1 MNEFLRSPLPGM
13 GRTQPEDPMGT
24 ASKALS
30 LLNYFSRSQ
39 SQIGL
44 SDMARLSGM
53 NKATVHRLMGE
64 LADHGFVEQ
73 VGAGREYRLGP
84 AFLRLAALREK
95 AVPMREL
102 ALAELTKL
110 SDLTG
115 ETSHMSLLNG
125 DVLSNLAYSYAHQH
139 GTMVMMEDAEVL
151 ELHSTGSGLAVL
163 AFSPAPFIDTVLAK
177 PLVARTPET
186 VTDPAAIHALLPK
199 IRQRGMAQSVGGYE
213 EDVYSHAVP
222 IFDAGSHCIGAIAV
236 AAPVSR
242 MTDDLRST
250 IQTNLA
256 LAARRTTRVLG
267 GFPPDNFPPLQS
279 AEPSVE
285 SELT

>member
-1 MNEFLRSPLPGM
+1 MVRRRSQLK
-13 GRTQPEDPMGT
+13 DPMGT

-30 LLNYFSRSQ
+30 LLNYFSRAQ

-44 SDMARLSGM
+44 SDLARLSGM
-53 NKATVHRLMGE
+53 NKATTYRLMGE

-110 SDLTG
+110 SNLTG

-125 DVLSNLAYSYAHQH
+125 EVLSNLAYSYAHKH
-139 GTMVMMEDAEVL
+139 GTIVMMEDAEVL

-163 AFSPAPFIDTVLAK
+163 AFSPAAFVDAVLNK
-177 PLVARTPET
+177 PLVARTTET
-186 VTDPAAIHALLPK
+186 VTNPDAIRALLPK

-222 IFDAGSHCIGAIAV
+222 IFDAGSHCIGAMAV

-242 MTDDLRST
+242 MTDELRAL
-250 IQTNLA
+250 IQTELA

-267 GFPPDNFPPLQS
+267 GFPPDNFPIFKS
-279 AEPSVE
+279 TDSSVE

>member
-1 MNEFLRSPLPGM
+1 M
-13 GRTQPEDPMGT
+13 GRTQPESPMGT

-30 LLNYFSRSQ
+30 LLNYFSRAQ

-44 SDMARLSGM
+44 SDLARLSGM
-53 NKATVHRLMGE
+53 NKATVYRLMGE

-110 SDLTG
+110 SELTG

-125 DVLSNLAYSYAHQH
+125 EVLSNLTYSYAHKH

-163 AFSPAPFIDTVLAK
+163 AFSPPSFVDAVLNK
-177 PLVARTPET
+177 PLIARTPET
-186 VTDPAAIHALLPK
+186 VTDPDAIRALLPK
-199 IRQRGMAQSVGGYE
+199 IRKRGMASSLGGYE
-213 EDVYSHAVP
+213 QDVYSHAVP
-222 IFDAGSHCIGAIAV
+222 IFDAGSHCIGAMAV

-242 MTDDLRST
+242 MTDELRTT
-250 IQTNLA
+250 IQTELA
-256 LAARRTTRVLG
+256 HAARRTTRVLG
-267 GFPPDNFPPLQS
+267 GFPPDSFPEIKPTDS
-279 AEPSVE
+279 PVE